1 LQRIFTARIWRG
13 ERGRNHMKKFLF
25 LAAALLVAGTAHA
38 QASVGLGGG
47 MSGVSFPTVSHI
59 GSILT
64 LGTGVDQRASC
75 VTSAKND
82 GPFMPSSFQSY
93 DEAIAAG
100 QKLVNAK
107 PASLGEIARQAREEK
122 KAAPQ
127 VAVLVISQDERGRMI
142 ASARLP

>member
-1 LQRIFTARIWRG
+1 
-13 ERGRNHMKKFLF
+13 MKKILF
-25 LAAALLVAGTAHA
+25 LAAALMVASTAHA

-47 MSGVSFPTVSHI
+47 ISGVSFPSVTHI
-59 GSILT
+59 GTILT

-82 GPFMPSSFQSY
+82 GPFMPSAYQTY
-93 DEAIAAG
+93 DEAIAAA
-100 QKLVNAK
+100 QKIVNAK
-107 PASLGEIARQAREEK
+107 PMTLGEIARQAREEK

-127 VAVLVISQDERGRMI
+127 VAVLVISQDDRGKMI